1 MPTDCGP
8 ARPRSAPG
16 RRGRPG
22 SRGSGRRARAPPA
35 RPACPAPRAPARG
48 PRAGRA
54 RRGRPGW
61 PAPAAW
67 EPRGPRS
74 RRRFA
79 ELALGALE
87 HLDAALVAPLVLAHP
102 AGGGLVGVA
111 HPLGDVARREVVV
124 ARERLVLLE
133 ALGLVDDRG
142 ALAVGA
148 LVGDDLAELVL
159 GEVRELGD
167 GLARGQLVVVG
178 ERRLRLADAGAARG
192 PRRRAPRGARRGGR
206 GRAARRRAGL
216 ALRPRRAA
224 LGAPA
229 RGAGGVGR
237 ARGLPVVAGLAAGAR
252 LHDRV
257 REAGDEAAQL
267 LEHALLLPA
276 MARRELGGGLVSD
289 GERELLEGVVDPD
302 LERLGDDLV
311 AGVLEQL
318 LLALGAAAQQVE
330 RPLGEDE
337 RLPDDR
343 GGEAVGGGEDAA
355 VAADLPDPAGDRAL
369 VLLGL
374 GEMALQQVAVGPAGG
389 HRDVGAEVGD
399 QGLLGGVRLLQ
410 VLEDHGAAGLGL
422 RGVVG
427 IDLGLRG
434 HGAGLTSAPP
444 TQTRV
449 RPPRT
454 NGYRRVACP
463 SAWRSTSTGGGCPS
477 RTSTRSSIPRRG
489 SPRGR

>member
-1 MPTDCGP
+1 MPTGCGP

-16 RRGRPG
+16 RPGRRG

-67 EPRGPRS
+67 ELRGPRS

-87 HLDAALVAPLVLAHP
+87 HLDPALVAPLVLAHP
-102 AGGGLVGVA
+102 AGGGLVGVP

-133 ALGLVDDRG
+133 ALGLVDHRG

-178 ERRLRLADAGAARG
+178 ERRLRLAAAGAARG
-192 PRRRAPRGARRGGR
+192 PRRRAPRGARRGGGR

-257 REAGDEAAQL
+257 REAGGEAAPL
-267 LEHALLLPA
+267 LEPALLLPA
-276 MARRELGGGLVSD
+276 GGRRPLGGGLVSD
-289 GERELLEGVVDPD
+289 GERKLLESVVDPD

-311 AGVLEQL
+311 TGVLEQL

-330 RPLGEDE
+330 RPLREDE
-337 RLPDDR
+337 HLPDDR

-355 VAADLPDPAGDRAL
+355 VAADLADPAG
-369 VLLGL
+369 
-374 GEMALQQVAVGPAGG
+374 
-389 HRDVGAEVGD
+389 
-399 QGLLGGVRLLQ
+399 
-410 VLEDHGAAGLGL
+410 
-422 RGVVG
+422 
-427 IDLGLRG
+427 
-434 HGAGLTSAPP
+434 
-444 TQTRV
+444 
-449 RPPRT
+449 
-454 NGYRRVACP
+454 
-463 SAWRSTSTGGGCPS
+463 
-477 RTSTRSSIPRRG
+477 
-489 SPRGR
+489 

>member
-22 SRGSGRRARAPPA
+22 SRGSGRRAPAPPA

-67 EPRGPRS
+67 DPRGPRS

-87 HLDAALVAPLVLAHP
+87 HLDPALVAPLVLAHP
-102 AGGGLVGVA
+102 AGGGLVGVP

-133 ALGLVDDRG
+133 ALGLVDHRG

-159 GEVRELGD
+159 GEVRELAD
-167 GLARGQLVVVG
+167 CLARGQLVVVG
-178 ERRLRLADAGAARG
+178 ERRLRLAAAGAPRGARG
-192 PRRRAPRGARRGGR
+192 RAPGGARRRGRRAPRGARRGGR
-206 GRAARRRAGL
+206 RRAARRRAGL
-216 ALRPRRAA
+216 ALRPRRGA
-224 LGAPA
+224 LGAPG
-229 RGAGGVGR
+229 RGAGGGGG

-257 REAGDEAAQL
+257 REARDQAAQL

-276 MARRELGGGLVSD
+276 MARREAGGGLVAD
-289 GERELLEGVVDPD
+289 GE
-302 LERLGDDLV
+302 
-311 AGVLEQL
+311 
-318 LLALGAAAQQVE
+318 
-330 RPLGEDE
+330 
-337 RLPDDR
+337 
-343 GGEAVGGGEDAA
+343 
-355 VAADLPDPAGDRAL
+355 
-369 VLLGL
+369 
-374 GEMALQQVAVGPAGG
+374 
-389 HRDVGAEVGD
+389 
-399 QGLLGGVRLLQ
+399 
-410 VLEDHGAAGLGL
+410 
-422 RGVVG
+422 
-427 IDLGLRG
+427 
-434 HGAGLTSAPP
+434 
-444 TQTRV
+444 
-449 RPPRT
+449 
-454 NGYRRVACP
+454 
-463 SAWRSTSTGGGCPS
+463 
-477 RTSTRSSIPRRG
+477 
-489 SPRGR
+489 